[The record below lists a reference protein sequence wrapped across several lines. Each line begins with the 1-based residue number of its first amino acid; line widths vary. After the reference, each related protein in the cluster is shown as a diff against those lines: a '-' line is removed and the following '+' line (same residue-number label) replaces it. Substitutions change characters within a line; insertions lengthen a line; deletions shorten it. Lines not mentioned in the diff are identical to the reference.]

1 MLKERNYGIDL
12 LRIISMSMIVML
24 HVLGHGGVLNASAQN
39 TVGYGVAWFLE
50 SAAYCA
56 VNCYALIS
64 GYVGYGTK
72 HKYSNIV
79 VLYLQVVFWTIA
91 IQAVFMVVMPG
102 TVGITDIVKSLFVF
116 ALNTYWYFT
125 AYFCMFFF
133 IPFLN
138 RLIQSMEKKEA
149 RILLVTIIFVFSVL
163 PTVFQND
170 MFKNSYG
177 SSAFWLVMLYLIG
190 AYFKKYEAESTD
202 TKIRDAVL
210 YLLCIVVTWISQ
222 YGVEL
227 LKGEPLGESTWN
239 SPMVTYVSP
248 TILLSAIALLLFF
261 RRIHINRVTKKLI
274 GFFAPV
280 TFGVYLI
287 HEQPLVRQYLVSDKF
302 ARYGSYSPALLVLSV
317 IGTVFCIWL
326 VCSLLDAIRLYL
338 FKVLK
343 IKTLCSSI
351 IQITE
356 HGVKSLR
363 KRYNRDERTNK
374 Q

>member
-1 MLKERNYGIDL
+1 MFKGNTKEHNYGIDL
-12 LRIISMSMIVML
+12 LRIISMFMIVML
-24 HVLGHGGVLNASAQN
+24 HVLGHGGVLNASVQN
-39 TVGYGVAWFLE
+39 LVGYGVAWFLE
-50 SAAYCA
+50 IAAYCA

-79 VLYLQVVFWTIA
+79 VLYLQVIFWMIA
-91 IQAVFMVVMPG
+91 IQAVFMIIMPG
-102 TVGITDIVKSLFVF
+102 TVGVIDIIKSFFTF

-138 RLIQSMEKKEA
+138 RLMQSLEKNEA
-149 RILLVTIIFVFSVL
+149 RILIVTIIFVFSVL

-177 SSAFWLVMLYLIG
+177 SSAFWLAMLYLIG
-190 AYFKKYEAESTD
+190 AYFKKYEMESCD
-202 TKIRDAVL
+202 TKMRDGVT

-227 LKGEPLGESTWN
+227 LMKKPLAEAAYD
-239 SPMVTYVSP
+239 SPFVSYVSP
-248 TILLSAIALLLFF
+248 TILLASIALLLFF
-261 RRIHINRVTKKLI
+261 RKLHVNSMVKKVV

-287 HEQPLVRQYLVSDKF
+287 HEQPLIRQYLMSGRF
-302 ARYGSYSPALLVLSV
+302 AIYGSYSPILLFVSV
-317 IGTVFCIWL
+317 VGTVFGIWL
-326 VCSLLDAIRLYL
+326 ACSLLDRLRLCL
-338 FKVLK
+338 FKILK
-343 IKTLCSSI
+343 IKALCNSI
-351 IQITE
+351 EQLIVHRIQK
-356 HGVKSLR
+356 HGQGV
-363 KRYNRDERTNK
+363 
-374 Q
+374 

>member
-24 HVLGHGGVLNASAQN
+24 HVLGHGGVLNASTQN

-72 HKYSNIV
+72 HKYSNII
-79 VLYLQVVFWTIA
+79 VLYLQVVFWMIA

-102 TVGITDIVKSLFVF
+102 TVGIADVVKSLFVF

-138 RLIQSMEKKEA
+138 RLMQSMDKKEA

-177 SSAFWLVMLYLIG
+177 ASAFWLAMLYLIG

-210 YLLCIVVTWISQ
+210 YLLCIVATWISQ

-227 LKGEPLGESTWN
+227 LEGEPLGQSTWD
-239 SPMVTYVSP
+239 SPFVTYVSP
-248 TILLSAIALLLFF
+248 TILLAAIALLLFF
-261 RRIHINRVTKKLI
+261 RQIHINSVIKKMI

-287 HEQPLVRQYLVSDKF
+287 HEHPLVRQYLVSDKF
-302 ARYGSYSPALLVLSV
+302 ARYGSFSSVLLVLSV

-326 VCSLLDAIRLYL
+326 VCSLLDAIRLYF

-351 IQITE
+351 IHITE
-356 HGVKSLR
+356 HGVKNLR
-363 KRYNRDERTNK
+363 KRHNRDERTDK